1 MGNPLTAAATTSTD
15 TLASPTLEETEASE
29 SYKSDQIMSG
39 KGQSREVV
47 SKGTNSQGNEYTSYS
62 DGAYRYTNETSTGG
76 NTKYYNTGNGHGF
89 YENKGGS
96 KESGGQPYKT
106 HYNYNQGTSNNF

>member
-1 MGNPLTAAATTSTD
+1 MGVVNTTTHCQRLLQTEPL
-15 TLASPTLEETEASE
+15 L
-29 SYKSDQIMSG
+29 KSSNLIMSG

-62 DGAYRYTNETSTGG
+62 DGAYRYKNETSTGG
-76 NTKYYNTGNGHGF
+76 NTKYYNTGSGHGF